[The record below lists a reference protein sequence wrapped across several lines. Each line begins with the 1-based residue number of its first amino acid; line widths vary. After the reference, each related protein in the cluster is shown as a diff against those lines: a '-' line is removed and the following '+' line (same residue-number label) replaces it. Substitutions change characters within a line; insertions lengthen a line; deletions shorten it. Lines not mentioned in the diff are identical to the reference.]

1 MPRSQ
6 SDISNMTLR
15 IFLQD
20 VGRFYDQI
28 RNLDE
33 YRSLRTQKKEILQFF
48 DESCAYCGQYLR
60 MDDMTEDHLIPMNK
74 ASLGL
79 HAWGNVVPSCAGCN
93 KQKHSRPWEQYLD
106 TVCGVNTTLLEE
118 RRAKIEGFLLHYKYK
133 PNLHLQSIAENL
145 YQDVGAVAMTLI
157 KLRFKQAEA
166 LITKIQSEDRPAH
179 V

>member
-6 SDISNMTLR
+6 SDISNMALR

-28 RNLDE
+28 RELDE
-33 YRSLRTQKKEILQFF
+33 YRSLRTQKREILLFF
-48 DESCAYCGQYLR
+48 NESCAYCGQPLK
-60 MDDMTEDHLIPMNK
+60 MDEMTEDHLIPMNK

-79 HAWGNVVPSCAGCN
+79 HAWGNVVPSCAECN
-93 KQKHSRPWEQYLD
+93 KQKHFRSWEQYLESI
-106 TVCGVNTTLLEE
+106 CGTNTMLLEK
-118 RRAKIEGFLLHYKYK
+118 RRVKIDEFLSHYNYN

-157 KLRFKQAEA
+157 KLRFKQAEE
-166 LITKIQSEDRPAH
+166 LITKIESEDHANL